1 MVQLLVSTKEIAM
14 KFPSADAKS
23 SLHTG
28 LNDKVFEAL
37 STDSMIQ
44 LNCFFPFQCAVT
56 LICQFSA
63 APNYRSDIIEPC

>member
-1 MVQLLVSTKEIAM
+1 MVQLLAATKEIAM
-14 KFPSADAKS
+14 KYPSDAKS

-28 LNDKVFEAL
+28 LNDKEFEAL

-44 LNCFFPFQCAVT
+44 LNCLLPFQCAVT

-63 APNYRSDIIEPC
+63 APNYCGDIIDPC

>member
-1 MVQLLVSTKEIAM
+1 MVKLIVDHKEVAM
-14 KFPSADAKS
+14 KFPSNAKS

-28 LNDKVFEAL
+28 LNDKGFEAL

-44 LNCFFPFQCAVT
+44 LNYRLSFQCAVT

-63 APNYRSDIIEPC
+63 APNYCDDIIEPC